1 MANLAPFCPNGSVQV
16 SAIVDCDGKSKND
29 WITREVIH
37 AAWCW
42 KLTLTDGTVLGF
54 TSHDQ
59 DITYSKVVYEAATG
73 FIPSAVATSNDMAVD
88 TLEVQ
93 GYIKSDRISDAD
105 LISGRFDMAKIE
117 VFIVNW
123 ANLTDKIVYVR
134 KGTIGEIKYGQVS
147 FTADLRGMLDVYQAK
162 AGMIYQ
168 KLCRAKFGD
177 TKCKADV
184 TAYTATGTVTELYGD
199 GNIETDLSQATAF
212 FNYGVL
218 KWTSGKNINLKIE
231 VKYYTLVASY
241 GGVIQPFISSIWPP
255 AVGDTFTVTAGCD
268 GNFSTCKTRGNYLN
282 FRGEPFVPGNDY
294 MSSYPT
300 KGSGNT
306 TTSGAN
312 SFNASYSMISCTGG
326 ENTYSYVDTNG
337 VTQYTNQN
345 CTVVT
350 IQVLCSI
357 VTDVT
362 QLAYKVW
369 APWVTYQNGE
379 NQGTMGLNNSY
390 VGSSDALAPVNEGAT
405 ELETTSTWQHTATTG
420 AWTKVQVNSV
430 DYWQAPARTLLT
442 AQPVGQTFQIC
453 CKVGAGADAANIVEI
468 NGGCPTSC
476 DCVRPMQNTN

>member
-1 MANLAPFCPNGSVQV
+1 MANLAPFCPNGAVQV
-16 SAIVDCDGKSKND
+16 SSIVDCDGKND

-59 DITYSKVVYEAATG
+59 DIKYSSVTYEAATG

-88 TLEVQ
+88 TVEVQ

-105 LISGRFDMAKIE
+105 LISGRFDMAKID

-134 KGTIGEIKYGQVS
+134 RGTIGEIKYGQIS

-184 TAYTATGTVTELYGD
+184 APYTATGTVTELYGD
-199 GNIETDLSQATAF
+199 GNIETDLTQATMF

-218 KWTSGKNINLKIE
+218 KWLSGKNINLKTE
-231 VKYYTLVASY
+231 VKYYTLTTS
-241 GGVIQPFISSIWPP
+241 GGIVQPFISPVWPP

-268 GNFSTCKTRGNYLN
+268 ANFSTCKTRGNYLN
-282 FRGEPFVPGNDY
+282 FRGEPYVPGNDY
-294 MSSYPT
+294 STSYPT

-306 TTSGAN
+306 SASGTSTY
-312 SFNASYSMISCTGG
+312 NASYGLMACTGG
-326 ENTYSYVDTNG
+326 DNTYSYTDTAG
-337 VTQYTNQN
+337 TIQYTNQN

-350 IQVLCSI
+350 MQILASL
-357 VTDVT
+357 VTDST
-362 QLAYKVW
+362 KLAYKIW
-369 APWVTYQNGE
+369 APWAYYSSGGDYQY
-379 NQGTMGLNNSY
+379 TMGLNNAY
-390 VGSSDALAPVNEGAT
+390 VGTSDALAPVNEGAT
-405 ELETTSTWQHTATTG
+405 ESETTSTWQHSVTTG
-420 AWTKVQVNSV
+420 AWTKVQVNGV

-442 AQPVGQTFQIC
+442 AQPVGGTFQIC
-453 CKVGAGADAANIVEI
+453 CKMGAGADAANITEI
-468 NGGCPTSC
+468 NGGCPTQC
-476 DCVRPMQNTN
+476 DCARPLGNSGN